1 MDKIKKF
8 EYKVLFNSDD
18 NKNIEEQLSI
28 FDTLPK
34 VVSWHY
40 NNKNYK
46 IDNEHKIIAMLLEK
60 ENLIAIIE
68 APYDTVFNKA
78 YIIDGTGKK
87 VMDISSLFKKE
98 YNSLF
103 YNKSVIFSDI
113 YYINKVLYLFLV
125 SNNTDFRVEVDINKG
140 FVGGLIESR

>member
-1 MDKIKKF
+1 MDKIRKF
-8 EYKVLFNSDD
+8 EYKVLFNSGDSKD
-18 NKNIEEQLSI
+18 IEEQLSV

-40 NNKNYK
+40 DNKIHK
-46 IDNEHKIIAMLLEK
+46 IDNEHKIIATLLEK

-78 YIIDGTGKK
+78 YIVDGTGKEL
-87 VMDISSLFKKE
+87 MDISSLFKKK

-103 YNKSVIFSDI
+103 YNKPVIFSDI
-113 YYINKVLYLFLV
+113 YYINKALYLFLV

-140 FVGGLIESR
+140 LVGDLIESR

>member
-28 FDTLPK
+28 YDTLPK
-34 VVSWHY
+34 TVSWSY
-40 NNKNYK
+40 NNKIYK
-46 IDNEHKIIAMLLEK
+46 IDNEYKIIAMLLEK

-68 APYDTVFNKA
+68 APFNKTFNKT
-78 YIIDGTGKK
+78 YIIDGTGKE
-87 VMDISSLFKKE
+87 VMDISSLFMRK
-98 YNSLF
+98 YNTVF

-113 YYINKVLYLFLV
+113 YYINKALYIFLV
-125 SNNTDFRVEVDINKG
+125 SNNTDFRIEVDINNG
-140 FVGGLIESR
+140 LVGDLIESR